1 MTYIPSPT
9 RYDTMAYRRCGKSGL
24 LLPALSLGLW
34 HNFGS
39 ITPFETQQSILRTAK
54 NRPDLLK
61 KADLTNKE
69 WNQVRQWRKQW
80 KEEKEQN
87 DKE

>member
-1 MTYIPSPT
+1 MAERAVHPAHGEKPT
-9 RYDTMAYRRCGKSGL
+9 
-24 LLPALSLGLW
+24 
-34 HNFGS
+34 GS
-39 ITPFETQQSILRTAK
+39 SQE
-54 NRPDLLK
+54 
-61 KADLTNKE
+61 ADLTNKE